1 MYSRRRDP
9 KGAPDATDQYTCIE
23 IHEPERERPSW
34 AAEGW
39 SDGEIEEDKSHGVE
53 KHWPASPHEGKTTRI
68 EAGRSLRC

>member
-1 MYSRRRDP
+1 MKKIILSILFSMLSTI
-9 KGAPDATDQYTCIE
+9 AFAM
-23 IHEPERERPSW
+23 ERQSS
-34 AAEGW
+34 AGEGW